1 LTVRRLLL
9 VLANDVRRHLKA
21 PWTMLI
27 FIAIPL
33 FMTALIGI
41 IFAPRT
47 EGSKLP
53 PIQVLVVDNDKGLAS
68 KLLVGAFDADQ
79 MKEMFQVTVSDEADG
94 RKRMGRGKASAMVVI
109 PKGFTLD
116 LLEAKP
122 VTLLV
127 VKNPAEQ
134 FLPDVVEEF
143 MSTLAVMLSGVVQA
157 FADEVKGIRALLD
170 LKLDSF
176 PWESLAPEFGKA
188 QKKVT
193 AAAKYLDPLLI
204 RLKTEETKAAGAKAS
219 FTQTDLFSIILPGMA
234 IMFLL
239 FIVQAL
245 MRDIISEREDGK
257 LRRMMTTP
265 LRPVELIGARI
276 FGGWVMGIAVLLVMV
291 AAGTLIFRAKWGP
304 FGYFLILGAVASFW
318 TAAFFAL
325 LHALVRN
332 RNQAGALSAP
342 IILAF
347 SLFGGSMMNPEVM
360 PKAFKAVG
368 IVTPNRWFIDGAAL
382 IRDGRF
388 PLTSALV
395 LIASGLILLALAV
408 PALRRRTSV

>member
-1 LTVRRLLL
+1 MRRFVL
-9 VLANDVRRHLKA
+9 VLANDIRRHLRS

-33 FMTALIGI
+33 FMTGLIGV

-47 EGSKLP
+47 EGGVLP
-53 PIQVLVVDNDKGLAS
+53 AIRVLVVDNDKGLAS
-68 KLLVGAFDADQ
+68 KLLVSAFDADQ
-79 MKEMFQVTVSDEADG
+79 MKEMFQVTVTDEADG
-94 RKRMGRGKASAMVVI
+94 RKRMGGGKASAMVVI

-143 MSTLAVMLSGVVQA
+143 MNTMAVMLSGVVQA
-157 FADEVKGIRALLD
+157 FAEEVKGVRALLD
-170 LKLDSF
+170 MKVDAF
-176 PWESLAPEFGKA
+176 PWESLAPQFGKA

-204 RLKTEETKAAGAKAS
+204 RLKAEETKAPGAKTS
-219 FTQTDLFSIILPGMA
+219 FTQADLFSIILPGMA
-234 IMFLL
+234 VMFLL
-239 FIVQAL
+239 FIVQTL

-276 FGGWVMGIAVLLVMV
+276 FGGWIMGIIILLVMV

-304 FGYFLILGAVASFW
+304 FGSFLILGAVASFW

-347 SLFGGSMMNPEVM
+347 SLFGGSMMNPEAM
-360 PKAFKAVG
+360 PKAFLTVG
-368 IVTPNRWFIDGAAL
+368 LLTPNRWFIDGAAL
-382 IRDGRF
+382 VRDGRF
-388 PLTSALV
+388 PWASVLV
-395 LIASGLILLALAV
+395 LLASGLVLLALAV
-408 PALRRRTSV
+408 PALRRRTSG

>member
-1 LTVRRLLL
+1 MRRLVL

-21 PWTMLI
+21 PMAILI
-27 FIAIPL
+27 YMVIPL
-33 FMTALIGI
+33 AMTGLIGV
-41 IFAPRT
+41 IFAPRNEGT
-47 EGSKLP
+47 ELP
-53 PIQVLVVDNDKGLAS
+53 PIPVLLVDQDKGLAS
-68 KLLVGAFDADQ
+68 KLLLGSFDVDQ
-79 MKEMFQVTVSDEADG
+79 MKKMFQVTVTDEADG
-94 RKRMGRGKASAMVVI
+94 RKRMEKGKASAMVVI

-116 LLEAKP
+116 LLDAKP

-143 MSTLAVMLSGVVQA
+143 MNTMAVMLSGVVQV
-157 FADEVKGIRALLD
+157 FAEQVKGIRAMLD
-170 LKLDSF
+170 LKVDSF
-176 PWESLAPEFGKA
+176 PWETLGPEFGKA
-188 QKKVT
+188 QKKIV
-193 AAAKYLDPLLI
+193 AAKTYLDPLLL
-204 RLKTEETKAAGAKAS
+204 RLKGEETKAAGAKAT
-219 FTQTDLFSIILPGMA
+219 FTQQDLFSIILPGMA

-239 FIVQAL
+239 FIVQSL

-276 FGGWVMGIAVLLVMV
+276 FGGWAMGVVVLLVMI

-304 FGYFLILGAVASFW
+304 FGYFLLLGAVASFW
-318 TAAFFAL
+318 TAAFFSL

-332 RNQAGALSAP
+332 RNQAGALGAP

-347 SLFGGSMMNPEVM
+347 SLFGGSMMNPEAM
-360 PKAFKAVG
+360 PKAFRAVG
-368 IVTPNRWFIDGAAL
+368 VLTPNRWFIDGAAL
-382 IRDGRF
+382 VRDGRF
-388 PLTSALV
+388 PLLSLIVLLVSGLV
-395 LIASGLILLALAV
+395 LLSLAV

>member
-1 LTVRRLLL
+1 MRRLVL

-21 PWTMLI
+21 PMAILI
-27 FIAIPL
+27 YMVIPL
-33 FMTALIGI
+33 AMTGLIGV
-41 IFAPRT
+41 IFAPRNEGT
-47 EGSKLP
+47 ELP
-53 PIQVLVVDNDKGLAS
+53 PIPVLLVDQDKGLAS
-68 KLLVGAFDADQ
+68 KLLLGSFDVDQ
-79 MKEMFQVTVSDEADG
+79 MKKMFQVTVTDEADG
-94 RKRMGRGKASAMVVI
+94 RKRMEKGKASAMVVI

-116 LLEAKP
+116 LLDAKP

-143 MSTLAVMLSGVVQA
+143 MNTMAVMLSGVVQV
-157 FADEVKGIRALLD
+157 FAEQVKGIRAMLD
-170 LKLDSF
+170 LKVDSF
-176 PWESLAPEFGKA
+176 PWETLGPEFGKA
-188 QKKVT
+188 QKKIV
-193 AAAKYLDPLLI
+193 AAKTYLDPLLL
-204 RLKTEETKAAGAKAS
+204 RLKGEETKAAGAKAS
-219 FTQTDLFSIILPGMA
+219 FTQQDLFSIILPGMA

-239 FIVQAL
+239 FIVQSL

-276 FGGWVMGIAVLLVMV
+276 FGGWAMGVVVLLVMI

-304 FGYFLILGAVASFW
+304 FGYFLLLGAVASFW
-318 TAAFFAL
+318 TASFFSL

-332 RNQAGALSAP
+332 RNQAGALGAP

-347 SLFGGSMMNPEVM
+347 SLFGGSMMNPEAM
-360 PKAFKAVG
+360 PKAFRAVG
-368 IVTPNRWFIDGAAL
+368 VLTPNRWFIDGAAL
-382 IRDGRF
+382 VRDGRF
-388 PLTSALV
+388 PLLSLIVLLVSGLV
-395 LIASGLILLALAV
+395 LLSLAV